1 MELLYVYVYWY
12 RNITGIIKNMVKY
25 LWTIKLI
32 AFPIML
38 IWLNYIAYGMVM
50 ALLVGEWIIG
60 AKMFGG

>member
-1 MELLYVYVYWY
+1 
-12 RNITGIIKNMVKY
+12 MVKY